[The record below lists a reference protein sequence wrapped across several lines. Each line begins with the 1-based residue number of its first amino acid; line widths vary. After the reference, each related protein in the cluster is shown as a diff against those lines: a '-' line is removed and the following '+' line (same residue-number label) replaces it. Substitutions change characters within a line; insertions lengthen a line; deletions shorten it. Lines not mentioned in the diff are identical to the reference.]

1 MALRGV
7 LLDID
12 GTFLDSNDAHALA
25 FADATGEEGLGVGFE
40 RFRPLIGMGSDK
52 LLPAVGIEP
61 TSQVGEHVARRKKE
75 IFDERYLPRL
85 RACRGARDLLEHM
98 RALGLKLVVAT
109 SAPGDELGKLLKA
122 GKIEDLIEREATAS
136 DANAS
141 KPDPDIIEA
150 AIEKSKLPRE
160 SLVMVGDT
168 PYDIEAAKRAGVP
181 LIALRC
187 GGWSD
192 HELKGAVAIYDDP
205 AHLLAEY
212 DGSILNA

>member
-1 MALRGV
+1 MPLRGV

-12 GTFLDSNDAHALA
+12 GTFLDSNEAHALA
-25 FADATGEEGLGVGFE
+25 FADAFGEEGLDVGFE
-40 RFRPLIGMGSDK
+40 RLRPLIGMGSDK

-61 TSQVGEHVARRKKE
+61 TSRVGEHLKRRKKE

-109 SAPGDELGKLLKA
+109 SAPGEELGKLLHA
-122 GKIEDLIEREATAS
+122 GNIEDLIEREATAS
-136 DANAS
+136 DASAS
-141 KPDPDIIEA
+141 KPDPDIVEA
-150 AIEKSKLPRE
+150 AIEKSKLPRQ

-168 PYDIEAAKRAGVP
+168 PYDIEAATRAGVP

-187 GGWSD
+187 GGWRD
-192 HELKGAVAIYDDP
+192 DALTGAAAIYDDP

-212 DGSILNA
+212 DGSILRA